1 MKTYMRNVISV
12 TIALIMIITILDNP
26 THAEETK
33 TDYQLCVS
41 SIRIEGGD
49 TLSELSKEWY
59 NNDNFDNSL
68 RWESYKDYMDEV
80 VSINNLPSKDRITA
94 GNYLAM
100 PYVIQK

>member
-1 MKTYMRNVISV
+1 MIS
-12 TIALIMIITILDNP
+12 TIVVLIMIIVVLDNP
-26 THAEETK
+26 SHAEETK
-33 TDYQLCVS
+33 SDYRLCVS
-41 SIRIEGGD
+41 SVRIEGGD

-59 NNDNFDNSL
+59 ANDNFDNSL

-80 VSINNLPSKDRITA
+80 ISINRLPSKDRITA